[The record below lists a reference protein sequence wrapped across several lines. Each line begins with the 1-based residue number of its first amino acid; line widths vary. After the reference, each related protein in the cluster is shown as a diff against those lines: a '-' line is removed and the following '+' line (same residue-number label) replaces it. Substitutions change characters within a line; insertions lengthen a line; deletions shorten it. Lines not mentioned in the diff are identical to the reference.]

1 MAVHNAEIARLFE
14 QVADLLAIQQANP
27 FRVRAYRNA
36 ARILRGLPQA
46 VHQMVTRGEDLSALP
61 GIGGDLAG
69 KIAEVVRTG
78 RLALLAQLAR
88 RTPPGLVQ
96 LLSVPGIG
104 PRRLRTLQQRLR
116 IRDLAGL
123 RRAAQRHAVRSL
135 PGFGP
140 RLEQSILAAIA
151 APAAIEPGRT
161 AWAEAEPVGRQLAA
175 HLRALPGVDDV
186 ELAGS
191 FRRHCE
197 TVGDL
202 DLLAVARPGVE
213 VVARFVAHGDVARV
227 LARGPARA
235 SVQLRSGLQ
244 VDLRVVRREAH
255 GAALVYL
262 TGSKAH
268 NIALRQRA
276 LQRGFKLNEYGLFR
290 GGRRVAGRTERDL
303 YAALGL
309 SFVPPELREDR
320 GEIAAA
326 AGCTL
331 PRLIEPGDLRGDLHV
346 HTDASDG
353 TAGIAAMARAAK
365 ALGHDY
371 VAITDHTQAARIA
384 HGLGPAAMR
393 RHLARIERVGDTISG
408 IRLLRA
414 AEVDILRD
422 GSLDLPD
429 DLLAELDLVVAAVH
443 SGFTLPREV
452 QTERLL
458 RAMDHPRLHVLAH
471 PTGRLL
477 GERAGY
483 DVDVERLIAGA
494 AARGCAL
501 EFNAQPSRLDLPDVW
516 LQAAKAA
523 GVPIAIS
530 TDAHSPQQLGLLAAG
545 VGYARRGWLEAG
557 DVLNTRPWG
566 ELRRRLRR

>member
-1 MAVHNAEIARLFE
+1 MPAHNAEIARLFE

-27 FRVRAYRNA
+27 FRVGAYRNA
-36 ARILRGLPQA
+36 ARLLRGLQRP
-46 VHQMVTRGEDLSALP
+46 VHQMVDRGEDLAALP
-61 GIGGDLAG
+61 GIGHDLAG
-69 KIAEVVRTG
+69 KIVEVVRTG

-88 RTPPGLVQ
+88 RTPPGLVG

-104 PRRLRTLQQRLR
+104 PKRVRTLQTRLR

-123 RRAAQRHAVRSL
+123 RRALQRNAVRSL

-151 APAAIEPGRT
+151 RPTAVGPART
-161 AWAEAEPVGRQLAA
+161 TWADAEPVGSQLAA

-191 FRRHCE
+191 FRRHRE

-202 DLLAVARPGVE
+202 DLLAVARPGAG
-213 VVARFVAHGDVARV
+213 VVARFVALEDVARV
-227 LARGPARA
+227 LARGPAKA
-235 SVQLRSGLQ
+235 SVVLRSGLQ

-276 LQRGFKLNEYGLFR
+276 LQRGLKLNEYGLWR

-303 YAALGL
+303 YEALGL
-309 SFVPPELREDR
+309 RFVPPELREDR
-320 GEIAAA
+320 GEIDAAA
-326 AGCTL
+326 RGTL
-331 PRLIEPGDLRGDLHV
+331 PRLVEPSDLRGDLHV

-353 TAGIAAMARAAK
+353 TAGIAAMASAAK
-365 ALGHDY
+365 ALGHEY

-393 RHLARIERVGDTISG
+393 RNLARIERVGDAVRG

-443 SGFTLPREV
+443 SGFTLPRQA

-458 RAMDHPRLHVLAH
+458 RAMDHPRMHVLAH

-477 GERAGY
+477 GERDGY
-483 DVDVERLIAGA
+483 DVDVERVIAGA
-494 AARGCAL
+494 AERGCAL
-501 EFNAQPSRLDLPDVW
+501 ELNVQPTRLDLPDIW
-516 LQAAKAA
+516 LRAAKEA
-523 GVPIAIS
+523 GVLIAIS
-530 TDAHSPQQLGLLAAG
+530 TDAHSLQQLGLLAPG
-545 VGYARRGWLEAG
+545 VGYARRGWLEAD
-557 DVLNTRPWG
+557 DVLNTRSWG